1 MPSLIPQRSTRVG
14 MACSQ
19 AIEFQPTL
27 NCQPTIWS
35 SQAFF
40 VSLFDGCRGGG
51 LVAWW
56 PGGLAWSKGALF
68 VPRGLW
74 TADG

>member
-19 AIEFQPTL
+19 AVEFQPTL
-27 NCQPTIWS
+27 NCQPTIGS
-35 SQAFF
+35 SQAFLVVF
-40 VSLFDGCRGGG
+40 VSVGRLPR
-51 LVAWW
+51 WW
-56 PGGLAWSKGALF
+56 PSGPYGLAWSKAALF